1 MKLMLDFFNSHVQGL
16 ADVHPTW
23 MPWTCLGCVSN
34 CVSLL
39 STIVIQVL
47 SLILFIFRV
56 VIVFVRNGSNH
67 VLRFQKSS
75 VHICSTGTSVLP
87 KRRVKLIDYD
97 YLNVISSAE
106 KTSKSKLKPNIVELL
121 SI

>member
-1 MKLMLDFFNSHVQGL
+1 
-16 ADVHPTW
+16 
-23 MPWTCLGCVSN
+23 MPWMCQQLCE
-34 CVSLL
+34 L
-39 STIVIQVL
+39 
-47 SLILFIFRV
+47 V
-56 VIVFVRNGSNH
+56 VDHCHSVFVPHIVHFQSRNLVRMNWQYH

-87 KRRVKLIDYD
+87 KRRVKLTDYD

-121 SI
+121 NI